1 MKVTAVK
8 TRIVGVG
15 SMDITG
21 LLAESLDRVPE
32 RSVIAITSKVVS
44 LCEGRALP
52 VSEYSKDEL
61 IEREADLF
69 IPRSEYK
76 YGV

>member
-21 LLAESLDRVPE
+21 LLAESWTGFP
-32 RSVIAITSKVVS
+32 K
-44 LCEGRALP
+44 GQ
-52 VSEYSKDEL
+52 
-61 IEREADLF
+61 
-69 IPRSEYK
+69 
-76 YGV
+76 